1 MRILHLS
8 TSDSGGGAF
17 RAAYR
22 LHCGLKRLGQ
32 DSKMLVLRR
41 GSQDDT
47 VIPISPRQD
56 FISRTRRSI
65 RARRIWRD
73 YDHYRATIPPGVEL
87 FSDDRSSHSGDIVR
101 QLPQCDVI
109 NLHFTGEFLDYQSFF
124 SAYPKRVSLV
134 WRMADMNVFT
144 GGCHYTQGCE
154 KFTARCGA
162 CPQLGSS
169 DEDDLSRRIWM
180 RKLAS
185 FDQIGPAGMH
195 IVGTSKWIAEQAK
208 KSGLLSRF
216 PVSVIAN
223 GLNVD
228 EFTPRD
234 KGFCRDL
241 WNIPRRP
248 KVVLFAAES
257 VANPRKGFALLADA
271 IAGIPQ
277 TEELLL
283 LSVGSGKCVL
293 PEGVRHLPMGK
304 VKNDRMLSTLY
315 AAADV
320 FVIPSLQESFGQTVI
335 ESLACGTPVIGFNT
349 GGIPDTV
356 RPGQTGWLVPV
367 GDSEALRATLLD
379 ALSDMERLK
388 TMGRTCRE
396 QAVREYSLDVQAN
409 AYLSLY
415 AELLQAEVKRAAGAP
430 SPLRSGRAL
439 SVS

>member
-234 KGFCRDL
+234 
-241 WNIPRRP
+241 
-248 KVVLFAAES
+248 
-257 VANPRKGFALLADA
+257 
-271 IAGIPQ
+271 
-277 TEELLL
+277 
-283 LSVGSGKCVL
+283 
-293 PEGVRHLPMGK
+293 
-304 VKNDRMLSTLY
+304 
-315 AAADV
+315 
-320 FVIPSLQESFGQTVI
+320 
-335 ESLACGTPVIGFNT
+335 
-349 GGIPDTV
+349 
-356 RPGQTGWLVPV
+356 
-367 GDSEALRATLLD
+367 
-379 ALSDMERLK
+379 
-388 TMGRTCRE
+388 
-396 QAVREYSLDVQAN
+396 
-409 AYLSLY
+409 
-415 AELLQAEVKRAAGAP
+415 
-430 SPLRSGRAL
+430 
-439 SVS
+439 